1 MVKAS
6 DALQGTAACACALL
20 VACAIALA
28 PSMGVQPAYADDETA
43 ESTEIAEGESTDDSE
58 TTDADS
64 DAADSDEA
72 ASEEEDEEDADT
84 TTEGSVN
91 TGVTEYNEE
100 GDEVTDGIVSSDD
113 DRNARIAVGVL
124 LALVGVALVV
134 ALVWYVR
141 TYRPRRAVE
150 RAAAQAAAPAGD
162 SGKVHP
168 ALAGGVHRKSRFGRR
183 KRASAAPN
191 GR

>member
-6 DALQGTAACACALL
+6 DALQRTAACACALL

-43 ESTEIAEGESTDDSE
+43 ESTETAESESADDSE

-134 ALVWYVR
+134 ALVWYLR
-141 TYRPRRAVE
+141 AYRPRRVVE
-150 RAAAQAAAPAGD
+150 RAAAQAAAPVGGGD
-162 SGKVHP
+162 RVHP

-183 KRASAAPN
+183 KRASAATS